1 MACFPQGLRYDR
13 PHWIWRVRK
22 SFSGSVRENARPLSS
37 RVSPRDDFWF
47 QLTSGACWTNAF
59 TLCGTGEVNYCSNSI
74 GKQVYCLEMASLGFA
89 SIVIVVC
96 HAVSAEG
103 HCQLQPSLE
112 LYPWGKFLTG
122 TPHQPGSN
130 VPLGSSNLAH
140 QALILHMMK
149 QSSYEVI
156 RITQTIYWKAQYD
169 QPWNIHHVQ
178 WAFHLPWTLSLAK
191 CIPQSIEADPRIYN
205 WRYSST
211 RIYGFLMPF
220 NYFQYFQNFRMMHLE
235 KRVYIYNYILYVF
248 FFDHGNF

>member
-1 MACFPQGLRYDR
+1 
-13 PHWIWRVRK
+13 
-22 SFSGSVRENARPLSS
+22 
-37 RVSPRDDFWF
+37 
-47 QLTSGACWTNAF
+47 
-59 TLCGTGEVNYCSNSI
+59 
-74 GKQVYCLEMASLGFA
+74 MASLGFA

-122 TPHQPGSN
+122 TPHQPESN

-178 WAFHLPWTLSLAK
+178 WAFHLQWTLSLAK
-191 CIPQSIEADPRIYN
+191 CIPQSIKADPRIYN

-211 RIYGFLMPF
+211 RIYGFLMLF
-220 NYFQYFQNFRMMHLE
+220 NYFQNFRMMHLE
-235 KRVYIYNYILYVF
+235 KRVYIVTCCTFPSLITATFLQWALSACRSEIEHHNRWNGWAGPAAGPELINNRTTL
-248 FFDHGNF
+248 GMMLLECSWLAQCGCAL

>member
-1 MACFPQGLRYDR
+1 
-13 PHWIWRVRK
+13 
-22 SFSGSVRENARPLSS
+22 
-37 RVSPRDDFWF
+37 
-47 QLTSGACWTNAF
+47 
-59 TLCGTGEVNYCSNSI
+59 
-74 GKQVYCLEMASLGFA
+74 MASLGFA
-89 SIVIVVC
+89 SIVMVVC

-122 TPHQPGSN
+122 TPHQPESN

-220 NYFQYFQNFRMMHLE
+220 NYFQNFRMMHLE
-235 KRVYIYNYILYVF
+235 KRVYIITYNYILYVS
-248 FFDHGNF
+248 FFDHGNFLHGAFSLQVRDRASQQVKWLGWAAGPEQINNRTTLGMMLLECSWLAQCGCAL

>member
-1 MACFPQGLRYDR
+1 
-13 PHWIWRVRK
+13 
-22 SFSGSVRENARPLSS
+22 
-37 RVSPRDDFWF
+37 
-47 QLTSGACWTNAF
+47 
-59 TLCGTGEVNYCSNSI
+59 
-74 GKQVYCLEMASLGFA
+74 MASLGFA

-122 TPHQPGSN
+122 TPHQPESN

-220 NYFQYFQNFRMMHLE
+220 NYFQNFRMMHLE
-235 KRVYIYNYILYVF
+235 KRVYIHIITFCTFPSLITATFYMALSACRSEIEHHNRWNGWAGRL
-248 FFDHGNF
+248 GLS